1 MSMNKRKAVIV
12 FVSLLAVAGS
22 GIAKERQSSKKKTA
36 VVKEVPEVTRIAITD
51 AFGFPN
57 GWAFYNKGQEIAKD
71 TFNEQRNRVF
81 TGNVPDGIVKEY
93 YKSGKLLL
101 EFNFKDNKMNGLYK
115 SYYEDGVLWQEKNY
129 KDGKENGIFKIYYE
143 NGKLMSEIT
152 YKDGKTNGMARSY
165 NEEGKLKEEWNN
177 TDTPPDETV
186 IKEPVTTEKK

>member
-1 MSMNKRKAVIV
+1 MNRRLTLKLRYKQSGGKFMSMNKRKAVIV

-93 YKSGKLLL
+93 YKSGK
-101 EFNFKDNKMNGLYK
+101 
-115 SYYEDGVLWQEKNY
+115 
-129 KDGKENGIFKIYYE
+129 ENGIFKIYYE

>member
-1 MSMNKRKAVIV
+1 MNRRLTLKLRYKQSGGKFMSMNKRKAVIV

-129 KDGKENGIFKIYYE
+129 KDGKENGI
-143 NGKLMSEIT
+143 S
-152 YKDGKTNGMARSY
+152 RSY